1 MDRPSVSGSGELLEL
16 LFEPGSFRSWDAAA
30 GAPPAFA
37 DTERYRA
44 ELAAARARSGVDEA
58 VITGEGR
65 VGGRRLAVVCGEFAF
80 LGGSIG
86 LASARRLLM
95 AVERATAER
104 LPLLAATASGGTRM
118 QEGTPAF
125 LRMVAI
131 SAAVDA
137 HKRAGLPY
145 LVYQRHPT
153 TGGVLASWG
162 SLGHITL
169 AEPGALIG
177 FLGPKVYRALY
188 GERFPD
194 GVQRAENLHAHGV
207 VDAVLPARRLAGAV
221 GQILAVLDSDPV
233 SEVASAS
240 DRKEPAGVPFPAP
253 AGRSDATSGDGG
265 PAGSAWMSITR
276 SRDERR
282 PGVREVLTAAAVE
295 AQPVADTDGH
305 GVLLALARLDGIGC
319 VLVGQ
324 DRVAQSRR
332 PLDPA
337 GLRLARRGMRLAAEL
352 GVPLVTVIDT
362 PGAELSARAEEDG
375 LAREIAHCLVELTQV
390 SVPTVSVLLGQGG
403 GGPALAL
410 LPADRVIAARH
421 GWLAP
426 LPPEGAS
433 AIVHGNPDR
442 AAEVAAAQRV
452 TSADLRRD
460 GAVDVVVPECPDA
473 ADEPVAFASRL
484 VAEVAAALRE
494 QTALPDSRRLAARR
508 ERYRNLG
515 EPSG

>member
-1 MDRPSVSGSGELLEL
+1 MSGSRELLEV
-16 LFEPGSFRSWDAAA
+16 LFEPGSFRTWDVEV
-30 GAPPAFA
+30 GAPPPFA

-44 ELAAARARSGVDEA
+44 ELADARARSGADEA
-58 VITGEGR
+58 LVTGEGR

-80 LGGSIG
+80 LAGSIG
-86 LASARRLLM
+86 MASARRLVT
-95 AVERATAER
+95 AVDRATAER
-104 LPLLAATASGGTRM
+104 LPLLAVTASGGTRM

-131 SAAVDA
+131 SLAVHA

-177 FLGPKVYRALY
+177 FLGPRVYRALH

-194 GVQRAENLHAHGV
+194 GVQTAENLHAHGV
-207 VDAVLPARRLAGAV
+207 VDAVLPAPRLGTSVGRFLAILEPTPVPTVPSAPEGKDSKGAQLPVSARRPRAV
-221 GQILAVLDSDPV
+221 G
-233 SEVASAS
+233 
-240 DRKEPAGVPFPAP
+240 
-253 AGRSDATSGDGG
+253 GDGG
-265 PAGSAWMSITR
+265 PADSAWTSITR
-276 SRDERR
+276 SRDEHR
-282 PGVREVLTAAAVE
+282 PGVREVLGAGAVE
-295 AQPVADTDGH
+295 TRTVADTDGR
-305 GVLLALARLDGIGC
+305 GVLLALARFEGISC

-332 PLDPA
+332 PLDPEA
-337 GLRLARRGMRLAAEL
+337 LRLARRGIQLAAEL
-352 GVPLVTVIDT
+352 GLPLVTVIDT

-375 LAREIAHCLVELTQV
+375 LAREIAHCLVEFATV
-390 SVPTVSVLLGQGG
+390 TVPTVSVLLGQGG

-433 AIVHGNPDR
+433 AIVHGRPDL
-442 AAEVAAAQRV
+442 AAEVAATQRV
-452 TSADLRRD
+452 TSADLLRD
-460 GAVDVVVPECPDA
+460 GAVDAIVPEHPDA
-473 ADEPVAFASRL
+473 ADEPVAFAGRL
-484 VAEVAAALRE
+484 VAEVAATLRE
-494 QTALPDSRRLAARR
+494 LTRLSASRRLAARR

-515 EPSG
+515 ES

>member
-1 MDRPSVSGSGELLEL
+1 MDRLSVSGSRELLEL
-16 LFEPGSFRSWDAAA
+16 LFEPGSFRSWDSEV
-30 GAPPAFA
+30 GPPPAFA

-44 ELAAARARSGVDEA
+44 ELADARARSGVDEA
-58 VITGEGR
+58 VVTGEGL
-65 VGGRRLAVVCGEFAF
+65 VGGRRLAVACGEFAF
-80 LGGSIG
+80 LAGSIG
-86 LASARRLLM
+86 LASARRLV
-95 AVERATAER
+95 AAIERATEER

-131 SAAVDA
+131 SSAVDA

-145 LVYQRHPT
+145 LAYLRHPT

-169 AEPGALIG
+169 AEPGALVG
-177 FLGPKVYRALY
+177 FMGPKVYRALY

-207 VDAVLPARRLAGAV
+207 VDAVLPVRELAGAV
-221 GQILAVLDSDPV
+221 GGILDMLDVSPV
-233 SEVASAS
+233 PEAGSSS
-240 DRKEPAGVPFPAP
+240 RGTEPGFAQPARRGT
-253 AGRSDATSGDGG
+253 ASGDGG
-265 PAGSAWMSITR
+265 PGGAAWASITR
-276 SRDERR
+276 SRDPRR
-282 PGVREVLTAAAVE
+282 PGVCEVLAGGAVE
-295 AQPVADTDGH
+295 ARPVADTDGH
-305 GVLLALARLDGIGC
+305 GVLLALARFDGIRC

-324 DRVAQSRR
+324 ERVAQAGR
-332 PLDPA
+332 PLGPA

-352 GVPLVTVIDT
+352 GLPLVTVIDT

-375 LAREIAHCLVELTQV
+375 LAREIAHCLVELASV
-390 SVPTVSVLLGQGG
+390 AVPTVSVLLGQGG

-433 AIVHGNPDR
+433 AIVHDSPDL
-442 AAEVAAAQRV
+442 AAEVAEAQRV
-452 TSADLRRD
+452 TSTDLLRE
-460 GAVDVVVPECPDA
+460 GAVDVIVPEHPDA
-473 ADEPVAFASRL
+473 ADEPVAFARRL

-494 QTALPDSRRLAARR
+494 LTRSPDSRRLAARR